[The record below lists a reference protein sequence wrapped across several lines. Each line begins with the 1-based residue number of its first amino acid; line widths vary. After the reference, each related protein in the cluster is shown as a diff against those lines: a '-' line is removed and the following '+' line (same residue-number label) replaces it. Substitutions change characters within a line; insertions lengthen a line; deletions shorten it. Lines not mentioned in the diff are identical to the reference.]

1 MALKTY
7 SERTILA
14 QFDRHAEQ
22 FDFPTLDNGYTYPVD
37 VRLTAYRD
45 ARRWAV
51 AIEHVGFFNRIPEF
65 QNVIYLF
72 GNCLSDGPGFGPA
85 IPLVDGPDGWTDES
99 GDAVRPGLLSIRI
112 HGKLLK
118 LTAADR
124 SPPAGPSGTPEALA
138 VQDLFRNLLP
148 RARDLYRATEAEL
161 RGVVPADLPQILRLD
176 EWEHC
181 DAVRGVLPSH
191 TEFFPLLAKVLV
203 TGDVSLYKPTR
214 PPNTHWSNWPGGG
227 TL

>member
-1 MALKTY
+1 MPGTTY

-14 QFDRHAEQ
+14 QLDRHAEQ
-22 FDFPTLDNGYTYPVD
+22 FDFPTLDNGYIYPVD

-51 AIEHVGFFNRIPEF
+51 AIEHVGFFNRVPDF
-65 QNVIYLF
+65 DNVIYPY
-72 GNCLSDGPGFGPA
+72 GNCLADGPGHGPS
-85 IPLVDGPDGWTDES
+85 ITLVDGPDGWTDES
-99 GDAVRPGLLSIRI
+99 GYNVRPGLKSIRVR
-112 HGKLLK
+112 GKLLK
-118 LTAADR
+118 LTATELA
-124 SPPAGPSGTPEALA
+124 PPAGPNGVPEDLG

-161 RGVVPADLPQILRLD
+161 RGVIPDDLPQILRLD

-181 DAVRGVLPSH
+181 DPVRDVLPSH

>member
-1 MALKTY
+1 M
-7 SERTILA
+7 
-14 QFDRHAEQ
+14 
-22 FDFPTLDNGYTYPVD
+22 D

-45 ARRWAV
+45 AHRWAV
-51 AIEHVGFFNRIPEF
+51 AIEQAGFFNRIPEF
-65 QNVIYLF
+65 QSVIYGF
-72 GNCLSDGPGFGPA
+72 GNCLSADPGFGPS

-99 GDAVRPGLLSIRI
+99 GMTVRPGLKSIRVR
-112 HGKLLK
+112 GKLLK
-118 LTAADR
+118 LTAAEL
-124 SPPAGPSGTPEALA
+124 GPSASPTGAPDELG

-161 RGVVPADLPQILRLD
+161 RAVVPADLPQILRLD
-176 EWEHC
+176 EWEHS
-181 DAVRGVLPSH
+181 DAVRDVLPSH

-203 TGDVSLYKPTR
+203 TGDAALYKPTR